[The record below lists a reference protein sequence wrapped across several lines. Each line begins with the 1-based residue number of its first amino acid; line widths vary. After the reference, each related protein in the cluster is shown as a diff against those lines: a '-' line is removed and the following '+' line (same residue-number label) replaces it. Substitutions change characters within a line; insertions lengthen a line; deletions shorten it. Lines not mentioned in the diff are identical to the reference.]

1 MSEYT
6 PPLPSAARPG
16 DTAAPLSRGEQALKV
31 LSASGDLQSVRRPT
45 RIDGEITKI
54 SRDGT
59 TATIETESGAV
70 EVRLKGREGIQAG
83 QKVQIDLPAGSPPRQ
98 IVMRITSEP
107 APSPTPQQPGNTPAP
122 TTQPDRGSVSPAPA
136 PQTPQTQ
143 PATPAPPPTSQ
154 QPAQQ
159 QPHVPLPPILRE
171 VLDAILPPTSRP
183 APLVPLAQAATPQA
197 PAPLLPDAL
206 VRLVPLTAMPPQS
219 ALMPLPVSVP
229 VTLPEKMT
237 IAATTLP
244 PGLIAPTTAPP
255 AQPIQTTLPPVTTP
269 LPGTQTTDA
278 GSAVKI
284 LPGMDAQAGS
294 NMALHPALNK
304 ITDFFARPVQS
315 IMLPIMKQVQP
326 FITPIN
332 TKGTGVAPTTTMTTP
347 AILGMPTDAGKPI
360 MMRVIS
366 ILPENGAPIGT
377 PITGKGGNE
386 NASASIL
393 TLHADVVATTKQ
405 HFPVIT
411 MQTPGRSTPESF
423 LLQFAANNIPVG
435 TQLELMPQPGQAG
448 QTPASPLPGTAI
460 PPLAT
465 PVGTLLSGLSWPSI
479 DDAYQIL
486 APTMMGAGGAQAA
499 SGPVLPSPA
508 TPQNMPPAMLFFMAA
523 IGAGDMS
530 GWMGEKAM
538 NILRRE
544 GVKGADIINRMNRDF
559 AGLAR
564 MSDEPITQDWRGM
577 AIPMLWQNEVTK
589 INLFY
594 RHNDPDKDENNDKDG
609 ERSTRFLFDLELT
622 QIGPMQ
628 LDGYMK
634 SKRLD
639 LIVRSQTPFSHTMQG
654 EMRKLYL
661 DVLEQG
667 SLTGD
672 LAFQHRADQWVKVD
686 IRQSEIHTSV

>member
-6 PPLPSAARPG
+6 PPLPPAARPG
-16 DTAAPLSRGEQALKV
+16 EKTAPLSRGEQALKV
-31 LSASGDLQSVRRPT
+31 LSADGDLQSIRRPT
-45 RIDGEITKI
+45 RIDGEISKI
-54 SRDGT
+54 SRDRT
-59 TATIETESGAV
+59 SATIETESGAI
-70 EVRLKGREGIQAG
+70 EVRLKGREGILEG

-98 IVMRITSEP
+98 IVMRVTSEP
-107 APSPTPQQPGNTPAP
+107 APTPQPQTQPGQGSLSPQTSQTPASQTP
-122 TTQPDRGSVSPAPA
+122 T

-143 PATPAPPPTSQ
+143 PPAASAPPPAQ
-154 QPAQQ
+154 QPA
-159 QPHVPLPPILRE
+159 HAPLPPVLRE
-171 VLDAILPPTSRP
+171 VLDAVLPPRP
-183 APLVPLAQAATPQA
+183 TPLAPLPQTAAPLP
-197 PAPLLPDAL
+197 PAPLLPDML
-206 VRLVPLTAMPPQS
+206 VRLMPLTAMPPQS
-219 ALMPLPVSVP
+219 VLMPLPVSIP
-229 VTLPEKMT
+229 VILPEKMT

-244 PGLIAPTTAPP
+244 PGLIAASTATPP
-255 AQPIQTTLPPVTTP
+255 AQAIQTTQPLAPTTIPVT
-269 LPGTQTTDA
+269 QATDPNA
-278 GSAVKI
+278 PVKI
-284 LPGMDAQAGS
+284 LPGMDVPPGS

-326 FITPIN
+326 FITPIT
-332 TKGTGVAPTTTMTTP
+332 TKGTATPSSSAPTTQTP
-347 AILGMPTDAGKPI
+347 AGITADAGKPV

-366 ILPENGAPIGT
+366 IIPDPQAT
-377 PITGKGGNE
+377 PAMGKGSNE
-386 NASASIL
+386 TASASII
-393 TLHADVVATTKQ
+393 TLHADVIATTKQ
-405 HFPVIT
+405 HFPVIS
-411 MQTPGRSTPESF
+411 MQSPGRSTPESF

-435 TQLELMPQPGQAG
+435 TQLELMPQPGQTA
-448 QTPASPLPGTAI
+448 TIPATAS
-460 PPLAT
+460 LAT
-465 PVGTLLSGLSWPSI
+465 PPPATPIGTLLSGLGWPSF

-486 APTMMGAGGAQAA
+486 APAMMGASGAHAA
-499 SGPVLPSPA
+499 SGPVLPNPA

-523 IGAGDMS
+523 IGAGDLS

-559 AGLAR
+559 AGLTR
-564 MSDEPITQDWRGM
+564 MNDEPVTQDWRGM

-594 RHNDPDKDENNDKDG
+594 RHNDPDKDDSNDNDG

-622 QIGPMQ
+622 RIGPMQ

-634 SKRLD
+634 AKRLD
-639 LIVRSQTPFSHTMQG
+639 LIIRSQTPFSHRMQG

-667 SLTGD
+667 SLSGD

>member
-6 PPLPSAARPG
+6 PPLPSTARPG
-16 DTAAPLSRGEQALKV
+16 EKTAPLSRGEQALKV
-31 LSASGDLQSVRRPT
+31 LSASGDLQSIRRPT
-45 RIDGEITKI
+45 RIDGEISKI

-59 TATIETESGAV
+59 TATIETESGAI
-70 EVRLKGREGIQAG
+70 EVRLRGREGIQAG

-107 APSPTPQQPGNTPAP
+107 APAPTPQQPGNAPTP
-122 TTQPDRGSVSPAPA
+122 TTQPDRGNAPAPV
-136 PQTPQTQ
+136 PQTPQS
-143 PATPAPPPTSQ
+143 PAPTAQPLPTALPQQ
-154 QPAQQ
+154 QPA
-159 QPHVPLPPILRE
+159 HAPLPPILRE
-171 VLDAILPPTSRP
+171 VLDAVLPPTSRP
-183 APLVPLAQAATPQA
+183 APLAQAAPVQL
-197 PAPLLPDAL
+197 PAPLLPDTL

-219 ALMPLPVSVP
+219 TLMPLPVSVP
-229 VTLPEKMT
+229 ASMPEHLT

-244 PGLIAPTTAPP
+244 PGLTAPITAPPP
-255 AQPIQTTLPPVTTP
+255 AQPIQTAQPPAATA
-269 LPGTQTTDA
+269 LPGTQAPDPNTP
-278 GSAVKI
+278 VKI
-284 LPGMDAQAGS
+284 LPGMAAPTGS

-326 FITPIN
+326 FITPIT
-332 TKGTGVAPTTTMTTP
+332 TKGTETP
-347 AILGMPTDAGKPI
+347 ATLPVIIGEAGKPL

-366 ILPENGAPIGT
+366 ITAENATPQGT
-377 PITGKGGNE
+377 PMTGKGGNE
-386 NASASIL
+386 AASPSII

-405 HFPVIT
+405 HFPILS
-411 MQTPGRSTPESF
+411 MQSPGRSTPESF

-435 TQLELMPQPGQAG
+435 TQLELMPQPGQATG
-448 QTPASPLPGTAI
+448 QAPTTPLPGAAL
-460 PPLAT
+460 PLAT
-465 PVGTLLSGLSWPSI
+465 PIGTLLSGLSWPSF
-479 DDAYQIL
+479 DEAYQIL

-499 SGPVLPSPA
+499 SGPILPNPA

-523 IGAGDMS
+523 IGAGDLS
-530 GWMGEKAM
+530 GWLGEKAM
-538 NILRRE
+538 NNLRRE
-544 GVKGADIINRMNRDF
+544 GAKGADIISRMNRDF
-559 AGLAR
+559 AGLVR
-564 MSDEPITQDWRGM
+564 MSDEPVTQDWRGM
-577 AIPMLWQNEVTK
+577 AIPMLWQNEVAK

-594 RHNDPDKDENNDKDG
+594 RHNDPEKDEHDDKDG
-609 ERSTRFLFDLELT
+609 ERNTRFLFDLELT

-639 LIVRSQTPFSHTMQG
+639 LIVRSQTPFSHVMQN

-661 DVLEQG
+661 NVLEQG